1 MLKTKAM
8 IGLVLGGTLL
18 VMAIAILA
26 MLIPPSYAF
35 RLSAQSLERDEVITI
50 KELHSELEHASRW
63 SPAYLEPVPIEDL
76 VRWIRHPG
84 NQSAQNLSDLYRSGS
99 NEFSQINGM
108 IRILDSVHEND
119 LPRMRKL
126 TVEKLT
132 DNLQAAF
139 RKYSL
144 ADQSASF
151 CKIVNHQRY
160 KALIARLK
168 CPPFPQEVNFLRRF
182 FSAAFGYPMDDQYR
196 WIKGFSQSYS
206 KNILPT
212 VLQYESIDRQQVIR
226 IQAGGATVVLTKR
239 RNASV
244 KDTVYKGINS
254 TTNFDV
260 GWTPKGQSTDQ
271 PSRVYDTGVRLVCLP
286 WQQKPGTES
295 DQWQPQWPPS
305 QDTISILADRAR
317 EFLITFGAPTG
328 LIVSPGSRVEV
339 QDTNGESKTIL
350 HFLIASIEDASWRFP
365 LELKLD
371 DQTEEDLRV
380 QIRRATVEMNESFTN
395 HIASRKTL
403 WNHPASLQKNVDG
416 TITGQ
421 LKHPNLGTI
430 SIQAYCHGDLSTVW
444 KAQLSQDDR
453 KRFVDE
459 LIKSQPSLAKHSSR
473 IYLRDIT
480 FDSRNGAIECRFA
493 TDVETSD
500 SSKNESISMT
510 LSPDDKKKNH
520 VDLPEKLTLL
530 EQPEDLP
537 QSADSKNASERLLR
551 YAEQYL
557 ATSYP
562 RLQAPFLTTRLTRM
576 GDEIQIGL
584 TLQIEDWPLLHLGTK
599 SVADETGAKN
609 AIDLMLSDSNVK
621 QQSQVQWK
629 QVGEFEHK
637 RFGKVRGSVTAWN
650 PNKPHA
656 TINYQ
661 IQVAQVGE
669 IAWNDSLGLVGN
681 QWVGLATDVIVEECQ
696 SHATEM
702 LSRIQNA
709 MRTYVPVDLVRVYPD
724 PKGIDGIH
732 WISLEPFRVY
742 LKAVFS
748 PQLFTEYFSSPI
760 SVRLDGIVVD
770 RQGLHVPEEFGID
783 VPMSLPTPYFTF
795 TRPFVLFSFNKP
807 ALRLGGHVVP
817 PGPLPQAWVGLFS
830 NESSIKGNWEEQK
843 FEGNSVM
850 TVANTP
856 GVASGRLATDLRAMQ
871 LQGDMQGGGRLPGLP
886 TIPARAGGSLSAS
899 GSTKSISLDSKA
911 EILGVDVVEISIASG
926 GKPPAILDNRLG
938 PDERT
943 FNIKG
948 RLGLPSGFSMDLEGQ
963 SRTDLK
969 KYTVVGTGQFLTLTR
984 KVIATEENVR
994 WENMDMT
1001 PSGPFYFDEWSSS
1014 LGTLNPLIE
1023 KSSDAEKAI
1032 PQASDTEKE
1041 YAERNFRRPK
1051 YGWIGIPFL
1060 AKGEL
1065 ESDKYQSV
1073 SDLNIKYT
1081 DGSIV
1086 GWRTSSPTEIEF
1098 SIPNTQL
1105 PSDFSQNV
1113 KGYVQGALYWKRTGS
1128 KGSSHL
1134 LLTNSESKQPSW
1146 HVELN
1151 ESKSVVRSAPFSM
1164 SDSNINS
1171 LDPKLRAFCIA
1182 RYFSISVLNKG
1193 DMEIKSSPQ
1202 QIESRLPGVR
1212 FDYIVKEN
1220 GGDLDAT
1227 ALFFKTDTQIINGTL
1242 HPSVLGK
1249 PSTSLCS
1256 PPQVQSVANQLEYLT
1271 GSLKA
1276 VHRLVFS
1283 DPENSMFGW
1292 NCSPSRFANDG
1303 KLLLFENAQKERPI
1317 GEIPFAAES
1326 GLSSQ
1331 QKLKRSEWML
1341 QAACKVSEIRN
1352 VEAWL
1357 GLKGIL
1363 AGRDGTL
1370 YVILPNGTSDVKIQ
1384 QLKRSDFD
1392 RWSNADTLE
1401 FVPDEWSTPQKREK
1415 LSVQQIG
1422 SKAMSQEFSL
1432 SDRSSNPVSWLG
1444 LLQSLIPT
1452 GNFDIRP

>member
-1 MLKTKAM
+1 M
-8 IGLVLGGTLL
+8 
-18 VMAIAILA
+18 
-26 MLIPPSYAF
+26 
-35 RLSAQSLERDEVITI
+35 
-50 KELHSELEHASRW
+50 
-63 SPAYLEPVPIEDL
+63 
-76 VRWIRHPG
+76 
-84 NQSAQNLSDLYRSGS
+84 
-99 NEFSQINGM
+99 
-108 IRILDSVHEND
+108 
-119 LPRMRKL
+119 
-126 TVEKLT
+126 
-132 DNLQAAF
+132 
-139 RKYSL
+139 
-144 ADQSASF
+144 
-151 CKIVNHQRY
+151 
-160 KALIARLK
+160 
-168 CPPFPQEVNFLRRF
+168 
-182 FSAAFGYPMDDQYR
+182 
-196 WIKGFSQSYS
+196 
-206 KNILPT
+206 
-212 VLQYESIDRQQVIR
+212 
-226 IQAGGATVVLTKR
+226 
-239 RNASV
+239 
-244 KDTVYKGINS
+244 
-254 TTNFDV
+254 
-260 GWTPKGQSTDQ
+260 
-271 PSRVYDTGVRLVCLP
+271 
-286 WQQKPGTES
+286 
-295 DQWQPQWPPS
+295 
-305 QDTISILADRAR
+305 
-317 EFLITFGAPTG
+317 
-328 LIVSPGSRVEV
+328 
-339 QDTNGESKTIL
+339 
-350 HFLIASIEDASWRFP
+350 
-365 LELKLD
+365 
-371 DQTEEDLRV
+371 
-380 QIRRATVEMNESFTN
+380 
-395 HIASRKTL
+395 
-403 WNHPASLQKNVDG
+403 
-416 TITGQ
+416 
-421 LKHPNLGTI
+421 
-430 SIQAYCHGDLSTVW
+430 
-444 KAQLSQDDR
+444 
-453 KRFVDE
+453 
-459 LIKSQPSLAKHSSR
+459 
-473 IYLRDIT
+473 
-480 FDSRNGAIECRFA
+480 
-493 TDVETSD
+493 
-500 SSKNESISMT
+500 
-510 LSPDDKKKNH
+510 
-520 VDLPEKLTLL
+520 
-530 EQPEDLP
+530 
-537 QSADSKNASERLLR
+537 
-551 YAEQYL
+551 
-557 ATSYP
+557 
-562 RLQAPFLTTRLTRM
+562 
-576 GDEIQIGL
+576 
-584 TLQIEDWPLLHLGTK
+584 
-599 SVADETGAKN
+599 
-609 AIDLMLSDSNVK
+609 
-621 QQSQVQWK
+621 
-629 QVGEFEHK
+629 
-637 RFGKVRGSVTAWN
+637 
-650 PNKPHA
+650 
-656 TINYQ
+656 
-661 IQVAQVGE
+661 
-669 IAWNDSLGLVGN
+669 
-681 QWVGLATDVIVEECQ
+681 
-696 SHATEM
+696 
-702 LSRIQNA
+702 
-709 MRTYVPVDLVRVYPD
+709 
-724 PKGIDGIH
+724 
-732 WISLEPFRVY
+732 
-742 LKAVFS
+742 
-748 PQLFTEYFSSPI
+748 
-760 SVRLDGIVVD
+760 
-770 RQGLHVPEEFGID
+770 PEEFGID

-871 LQGDMQGGGRLPGLP
+871 LQGEMQGGGRLPGLP

-1032 PQASDTEKE
+1032 TQASDTEKE

-1073 SDLNIKYT
+1073 SDLNIK
-1081 DGSIV
+1081 
-1086 GWRTSSPTEIEF
+1086 
-1098 SIPNTQL
+1098 
-1105 PSDFSQNV
+1105 
-1113 KGYVQGALYWKRTGS
+1113 GALYWKRAGS

-1134 LLTNSESKQPSW
+1134 LLTNSESNQPSW

-1202 QIESRLPGVR
+1202 QIENRLPGVR

-1249 PSTSLCS
+1249 SSTSLCS
-1256 PPQVQSVANQLEYLT
+1256 PPQVQSVSNQLEYLT

-1283 DPENSMFGW
+1283 DADNSMLGW

-1303 KLLLFENAQKERPI
+1303 KLFLFENAQKERPI

-1352 VEAWL
+1352 VQAWL

-1370 YVILPNGTSDVKIQ
+1370 YVILPNGTNDVKIQ

-1444 LLQSLIPT
+1444 LLQSLIPD
-1452 GNFDIRP
+1452 GNFDNRP